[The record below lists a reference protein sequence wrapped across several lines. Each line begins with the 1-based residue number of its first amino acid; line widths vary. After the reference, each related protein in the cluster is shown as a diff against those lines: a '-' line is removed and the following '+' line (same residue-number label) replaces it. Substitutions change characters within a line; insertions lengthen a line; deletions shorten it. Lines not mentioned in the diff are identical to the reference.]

1 MKAVI
6 TKKSSENLNL
16 SEMMTVEQV
25 ATVLSIST
33 RTVRRMLDQGLTSMK
48 FRRRRY
54 IHKSVLINYINTNK
68 AS

>member
-1 MKAVI
+1 MKVSLV
-6 TKKSSENLNL
+6 KKEELSL

-25 ATVLSIST
+25 ASALSIST
-33 RTVRRMLDQGLTSMK
+33 RTVRRMLDQGLSSMK

-54 IHKSVLINYINTNK
+54 INKSALMQYINTNK

>member
-1 MKAVI
+1 MKK
-6 TKKSSENLNL
+6 TSESLNL
-16 SEMMTVEQV
+16 TEMMTVEQV

-33 RTVRRMLDQGLTSMK
+33 RTVRRMLEEGLESMK

-54 IHKSVLINYINTNK
+54 IHKSALINYINTNK